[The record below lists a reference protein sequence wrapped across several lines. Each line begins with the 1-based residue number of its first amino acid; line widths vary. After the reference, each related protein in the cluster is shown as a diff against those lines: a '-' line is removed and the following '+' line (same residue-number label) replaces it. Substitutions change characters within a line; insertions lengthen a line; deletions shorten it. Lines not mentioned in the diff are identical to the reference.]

1 MHIKTPGANAKGG
14 DFMNRNISAF
24 SLLALLAGLVL
35 MHCSSPSE
43 PDSADYS
50 ALPRQMTPE
59 EIELAAS
66 ASLGGCVLNHL
77 FSLKKA
83 KEYSIFSLI
92 RNRRSTY
99 H

>member
-1 MHIKTPGANAKGG
+1 MT
-14 DFMNRNISAF
+14 RRISTF
-24 SLLALLAGLVL
+24 SLLVLLVGLAL
-35 MHCSSPSE
+35 MQCQSPFE
-43 PDSADYS
+43 PDEANYS
-50 ALPRQMTPE
+50 VLPRMLTPA